1 VLPTDFQAAKPKR
14 AAPSQRE
21 FGAISAERPVRWNGT
36 ACRGDSERDPQFL
49 LSQSPESHAQHT
61 TQRVIRQAADN
72 VIIKKQVDNDSR
84 IPIYRNPTMEEDF
97 DQFLPLSPAALH
109 ILMALVSEDRH
120 GYGIMREVARQ
131 CDGRYKLGPGTL
143 YDNLQKL
150 LASGIVEESPR
161 RASAKDPRRRYYR
174 LTGFGRRLLST
185 EITRLEGVVREARL
199 HLKPRLER
207 A

>member
-1 VLPTDFQAAKPKR
+1 MK
-14 AAPSQRE
+14 E
-21 FGAISAERPVRWNGT
+21 G
-36 ACRGDSERDPQFL
+36 
-49 LSQSPESHAQHT
+49 
-61 TQRVIRQAADN
+61 
-72 VIIKKQVDNDSR
+72 
-84 IPIYRNPTMEEDF
+84 F

-109 ILMALVSEDRH
+109 ILMALVSEGRH
-120 GYGIMREVARQ
+120 GYGIMQEVARQ
-131 CDGRYKLGPGTL
+131 SDGRYKLGPGTL

-150 LASGIVEESPR
+150 LESGIVEESPR